1 MEKIKNW
8 FYKPAFTLICYAIA
22 LLIICYFGYTVNI
35 SYQSVVSYVEAGSIS
50 WGANFGEIVAYFMS
64 NTFSYIF
71 YAMTFVF
78 FGKVISIIKP
88 RAPKQEIV
96 EEINDNVDDELI
108 EA

>member
-1 MEKIKNW
+1 MLKQEV
-8 FYKPAFTLICYAIA
+8 C
-22 LLIICYFGYTVNI
+22 
-35 SYQSVVSYVEAGSIS
+35 

-64 NTFSYIF
+64 NTFSYFF
-71 YAMTFVF
+71 YPITFVF

-96 EEINDNVDDELI
+96 EERNNKLHDQSI

>member
-64 NTFSYIF
+64 
-71 YAMTFVF
+71 MTFVF

>member
-22 LLIICYFGYTVNI
+22 LLIICYFGYTVN
-35 SYQSVVSYVEAGSIS
+35 
-50 WGANFGEIVAYFMS
+50 
-64 NTFSYIF
+64 TFSYFF

>member
-22 LLIICYFGYTVNI
+22 LLIICYFGYT
-35 SYQSVVSYVEAGSIS
+35 
-50 WGANFGEIVAYFMS
+50 GEIVAYFMS
-64 NTFSYIF
+64 NTFSYFF